1 MTTIRRLTALLAV
14 PALCAAVLGCRP
26 TPPPTGTGAAP
37 ASGPG
42 AADTAAGDKT
52 LTLAWVY
59 QIDTLD
65 PAKAYILPSWD
76 TDRSLYE
83 GLLDYDL
90 NSLDLRPAAAEGYD
104 VSDDGTVYTFHLK
117 PDLKFSDGTPVTAQD
132 FRYAWMRVLDPKTAS
147 PGAQFFTGIVGA
159 QDYLDGK
166 ATDVPGIEVP
176 DPRTLKVTLVQPD
189 LAFANIVAMNFAF
202 PLPKKAVEDLGDKW
216 GTAELVGN
224 GRYMLSEWRKGELIV
239 LKRNPSYAGDPPKID
254 EIRYILGQESPAIVQ
269 RFEAGEVDILQDV
282 PPGDFTRLQ
291 QDPKYQDCWVSMQ
304 QGAVR
309 YLCMNV
315 EEKPFGNIKVR
326 EAVAHA
332 VNKERLIKLMNGRAV
347 VANGVFPPTLPQ
359 FNPDLKAP
367 DYDLEKSKALLAE
380 AGLPDGF
387 RTDMYYYQEETRQ
400 KLAEAIQS
408 DLAAVGIKV
417 TLRPVQREVFA
428 NEAGIAHKYPFMIA
442 EWYQDYPDPSNYLD
456 VLLHSRQVRAQA
468 SNNFARYK
476 NPKVDA
482 VIDEA
487 RAEADPQKRTELYRE
502 AEEIAMADVPWVPL
516 HHEKAYILHQPN
528 VTGVTLHPVS
538 WIRLELVDKKG

>member
-1 MTTIRRLTALLAV
+1 MTKLRRVTALLA
-14 PALCAAVLGCRP
+14 AATLCVAVFGCRP
-26 TPPPTGTGAAP
+26 KASPGGTGV
-37 ASGPG
+37 ASVSRPG
-42 AADTAAGDKT
+42 AAETEADGKT

-59 QIDTLD
+59 AIDTLD

-76 TDRSLYE
+76 TDRSLFE

-90 NSLDLRPAAAEGYD
+90 NSLDLKPAAAESYE
-104 VSDDGTVYTFHLK
+104 VSDDGKVYTFHLK
-117 PDLKFSDGTPVTAQD
+117 PDLKFSDGTPITAQD

-159 QDYLDGK
+159 QDYLDGN

-176 DPRTLKVTLVQPD
+176 DQRTLKVTLVQPD
-189 LAFANIVAMNFAF
+189 LAFVNIVALNFAF
-202 PLPKKAVEDLGDKW
+202 PLPKKAVEDLGTRW
-216 GTAELVGN
+216 GTEEMVGN
-224 GRYMLSEWRKGELIV
+224 GRYVLCEWRKGELIV
-239 LKRNPSYAGDPPKID
+239 LKRNPHFAGDAPKIG
-254 EIRYILGQESPAIVQ
+254 EIRFILGQESPAVVP
-269 RFEAGEVDILQDV
+269 RFEAGEVDILQDI

-304 QGAVR
+304 QGAIR

-315 EEKPFGNIKVR
+315 EEKPFDNIKVR

-347 VANGVFPPTLPQ
+347 IANGVLPPTLPQ

-367 DYDLEKSKALLAE
+367 DYDPQKSKALLAE
-380 AGLPDGF
+380 AGLADGF
-387 RTDMYYYQEETRQ
+387 RTDMYFYQEETRQ

-408 DLAAVGIKV
+408 DLATVGIKV
-417 TLRPVQREVFA
+417 TLRPVQRAVFA
-428 NEAGIAHKYPFMIA
+428 NDAGIAHKYPFMIA

-456 VLLHSRQVRAQA
+456 VLLHSRQVRPQA
-468 SNNFARYK
+468 SNNFARYS
-476 NPKVDA
+476 NPDVDA

-487 RAEADPQKRTELYRE
+487 RAEADPEKRTELYRK
-502 AEEIAMADVPWVPL
+502 AEEMAMADVPWVPL
-516 HHEKAYILHQPN
+516 HHEMAYVLHQPD
-528 VTGVTLHPVS
+528 VTGVTLHPVD